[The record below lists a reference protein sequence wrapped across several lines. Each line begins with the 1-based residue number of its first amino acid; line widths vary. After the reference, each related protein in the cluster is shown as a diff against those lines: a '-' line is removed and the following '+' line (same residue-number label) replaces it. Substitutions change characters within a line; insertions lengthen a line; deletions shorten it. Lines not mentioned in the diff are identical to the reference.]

1 MKISNLSK
9 NEMLELIK
17 NSKSISDALKK
28 IGVNSRG
35 SGAYKTF
42 RNHCKR
48 LEVIITEDSF
58 RYDEMNYSKGVKRP
72 LEKILIKDSTYQNI
86 SRLKVRLVNE
96 GIKDYKCV
104 RCGNQGEWMG
114 EKLVLQLDHIN
125 GINNDHRLE
134 NIRFMCPNC
143 HSQTK
148 TFGGINQKR
157 SKK

>member
-1 MKISNLSK
+1 
-9 NEMLELIK
+9 
-17 NSKSISDALKK
+17 
-28 IGVNSRG
+28 
-35 SGAYKTF
+35 
-42 RNHCKR
+42 
-48 LEVIITEDSF
+48 
-58 RYDEMNYSKGVKRP
+58 MNYSKGVKRP